1 MDFYNVIIVVENSM
15 KQHILDMFLIVRKKI
30 KINKWNKNNRC
41 KIKKR
46 LFKSLNGIV
55 SLFTMHS
62 FLGGNYARS
71 GQSGL
76 NQDFQDFYMMRWRS

>member
-1 MDFYNVIIVVENSM
+1 MPSWFVGLV
-15 KQHILDMFLIVRKKI
+15 
-30 KINKWNKNNRC
+30 
-41 KIKKR
+41 
-46 LFKSLNGIV
+46 
-55 SLFTMHS
+55 TMHS